1 MEIHTIKTEQEY
13 EIALQQIEKLLDA
26 IETPENTEPLEL
38 LSILV
43 EDYENKNYK
52 IEAPD
57 PISAIK
63 LRMEQLGLSRKKYRF

>member
-13 EIALQQIEKLLDA
+13 QVALEQIDKLLNTS
-26 IETPENTEPLEL
+26 ETPENTEQLEI

-57 PISAIK
+57 PIAAITF
-63 LRMEQLGLSRKKYRF
+63 RMEQLGLSRVKT

>member
-1 MEIHTIKTEQEY
+1 MEIHTIKTEQKY
-13 EIALQQIEKLLDA
+13 QLALEQIDKLLNTS
-26 IETPENTEPLEL
+26 ETPENTEQLEI

-57 PISAIK
+57 PIAAIT
-63 LRMEQLGLSRKKYRF
+63 